1 MITYYVIKH
10 LPSGQYF
17 PQKPGTG
24 SSHVVMPLFRK
35 VPWTPRLFT
44 QAHVAKAWLTTYCK
58 GPMMPKYVT
67 VDRFGSQER
76 DGYTHDISHARNPAD
91 FKVQK
96 IEMSFKEI
104 M

>member
-1 MITYYVIKH
+1 MITYFVIKH
-10 LPSGQYF
+10 IPSGQYF

-24 SSHVVMPLFRK
+24 ASHVNMPLYRK
-35 VPWTPRLFT
+35 MPWTPRLFT
-44 QAHVAKAWLTTYCK
+44 QAHVAKAWLTNYCK
-58 GPMMPKYVT
+58 GPMEPVYRGEEKN
-67 VDRFGSQER
+67 
-76 DGYTHDISHARNPAD
+76 GYTHNKEFARNPVD